1 MDRERIFELEKDFRA
16 LSAKEVLKRAI
27 ELTGLNKIALASSFS
42 IEDQVLTHM
51 LMELD
56 RKARIFT
63 LDTGR
68 LHQETYD
75 VMDKT
80 AKRYN
85 FSYEICFPDAREV
98 AKMMG
103 EKGPNSFYES
113 IGNRKECCA
122 VRKVAP
128 LRKKLSVLDAWITG
142 LRREQSVTRSDMK
155 KIEYDETFSLVKF
168 NPLADWSEGDAWGYI
183 KKHQIP
189 YNALHDRGFP
199 SIGCAPCT
207 RAIEAGEDIRAGRW
221 WWENPESRECGL
233 HIVDGK
239 LVRRRK

>member
-1 MDRERIFELEKDFRA
+1 MNREDVENWKADFRD
-16 LSAKEVLKRAI
+16 LEAKEVLKKAI
-27 ELTGLNKIALASSFS
+27 ELIGIENMALASSFS
-42 IEDQVLTHM
+42 IEDQVVTHM
-51 LMELD
+51 LLELN
-56 RKARIFT
+56 RQARIFT

-80 AKRYN
+80 AKALK
-85 FSYEICFPDAREV
+85 FKYEICFPEAVDV
-98 AKMMG
+98 AELVG
-103 EKGPNSFYES
+103 AKGPNSFYES
-113 IGNRKECCA
+113 IENRKECCA
-122 VRKVAP
+122 IRKVAP
-128 LRKKLSVLDAWITG
+128 LRKKLSGLHAWITG
-142 LRREQSVTRSDMK
+142 LRKDQSVTRSDLG

-168 NPLADWSEGDAWGYI
+168 NPLADWSEGDTWDYI
-183 KKHQIP
+183 KKNHIP
-189 YNALHDRGFP
+189 YNALHDRGYP

-207 RAIEAGEDIRAGRW
+207 RAIEEGEDIRAGRW